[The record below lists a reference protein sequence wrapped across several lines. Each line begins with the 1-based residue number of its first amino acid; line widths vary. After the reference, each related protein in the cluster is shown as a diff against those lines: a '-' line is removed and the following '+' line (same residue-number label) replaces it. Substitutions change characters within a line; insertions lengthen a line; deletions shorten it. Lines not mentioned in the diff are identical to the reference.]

1 MGCWNSI
8 VSIVKFFTEHLLDAI
23 IGGIIGAFI
32 ERYFTNLSKRRRVDK
47 ELTKIKNHINSIL
60 VKNGEPFI
68 IDELFDACK
77 KLKLFFDGN
86 FELLEIPQNNIF
98 YINWLKNPSVSAYLS
113 DAREWVTKKDLSNKN
128 RQKKMLHDLDNTIS
142 YKYSKLCHKILRKI
156 YLSKCN

>member
-1 MGCWNSI
+1 MGCWNLI
-8 VSIVKFFTEHLLDAI
+8 VFIAKFFTEHLLDAI

-47 ELTKIKNHINSIL
+47 ELTKIKNHINSIF
-60 VKNGEPFI
+60 KNGETFI

-77 KLKLFFDGN
+77 KLKLFFDRN

-98 YINWLKNPSVSAYLS
+98 YIDCLKNPSVSASLS
-113 DAREWVTKKDLSNKN
+113 DAREWFTKKDLSNKN

-142 YKYSKLCHKILRKI
+142 YKYSKLCHKILHKI